1 MNNGSRFAGLWGVLF
16 PIVAVILFSV
26 ILGFTGRSA
35 APDPNLAGQNA
46 AASQSAAQSGGNTSG
61 GGNSTT
67 MAGSGMASTATTG
80 TASSGTASSGAAAS
94 GTAAAGTVPT
104 ATGAGAST
112 SGTASTAPAAG
123 TAVQASADGAQVYT
137 ANCASCHGPAGAGV
151 PGAFPPLAGN
161 KAILG
166 SEKYVSDVLLYGLQ
180 GQINAGGQNYNGV
193 MPAWAATLSDAEIAA
208 VLTHIRST
216 WGNAAPAVTADT
228 VKTERATPLTAQQVL
243 AERPQ

>member
-1 MNNGSRFAGLWGVLF
+1 M
-16 PIVAVILFSV
+16 
-26 ILGFTGRSA
+26 
-35 APDPNLAGQNA
+35 
-46 AASQSAAQSGGNTSG
+46 
-61 GGNSTT
+61 
-67 MAGSGMASTATTG
+67 
-80 TASSGTASSGAAAS
+80 
-94 GTAAAGTVPT
+94 
-104 ATGAGAST
+104 
-112 SGTASTAPAAG
+112 PAAG

-137 ANCASCHGPAGAGV
+137 SNCASCHGPAGAGV

-228 VKTERATPLTAQQVL
+228 VKTERGTPLTAQQVL